1 MHPLK
6 RDLPMRNVVSVDRLW
21 DQAHN
26 ATVAAYEAQARLAD
40 GWSEYRS
47 LTLSLRAASRQVQRA
62 LTMGQVSLDAHQQ
75 YHALVREIEA
85 KAEVLQQAMVDV
97 ETAETA
103 RRAAFEAAALRPA

>member
-1 MHPLK
+1 MHPLR
-6 RDLPMRNVVSVDRLW
+6 RDVPRHNVVSADRLW

-26 ATVAAYEAQARLAD
+26 ATVAAHEAQARLAD

-47 LTLSLRAASRQVQRA
+47 LTLSLRAAGREVQRE
-62 LTMGQVSLDAHQQ
+62 LTMGRVSLDAHQQ

-97 ETAETA
+97 ETAETT
-103 RRAAFEAAALRPA
+103 RRAAFEAAASRPA

>member
-1 MHPLK
+1 MQPLK
-6 RDLPMRNVVSVDRLW
+6 RDLQRPSVVSVDRLW
-21 DQAHN
+21 DQAHI
-26 ATVAAYEAQARLAD
+26 ATVEAHEAQARLAD

-62 LTMGQVSLDAHQQ
+62 LTMGLVSLDAHQQ
-75 YHALVREIEA
+75 YHTLVREIEA